1 MALVNPNIALSVQQ
15 FQVPNKLGMA
25 AEAEGIQNM
34 QVSRQAALQ
43 EMDRAQYTHAI
54 SQSKEALRFVQTPDQ
69 YLSWMESSFNDPV
82 IGGMLKQ
89 MGVDPSQARSQVMAE
104 LQQPGGLERAI
115 QRSTASVAE
124 LGNIMGQRVN
134 AIEAQ
139 RQAQADRAAAAREQ
153 AVIQG
158 IISGQGAPAGANA
171 LATGGGAPTPPRNAL
186 AAPPSAPAGASIMT
200 PEATAAAPA
209 APAAVPTMSE
219 VVAQQPTQADQLLTT
234 IGQLRQAAAAGVKGA
249 AAAADQLQ
257 KQYDLET
264 KQSDPTKR
272 FLNVGNGVVFD
283 TQTQSYIQNPEG
295 KTKTGTPVAV
305 LDEESGSVVLVSPEE
320 AIGRTPGS
328 QAEKIPKDFRKKP
341 DGSLEI
347 IPGSP
352 TDMKNKE
359 NASVGIKTIDAAIG
373 NIDKLIGPVGN
384 LKEHPGLRSA
394 TGPIDVKTPTLFES
408 TANAEAYIES
418 LQAKASLEGLRTIRG
433 QAGAIGQITEKEWPR
448 LENLLATL
456 QAKQGTNQ
464 FIQSLNEYREAL
476 LDVKRQI
483 SAAEAAGGGGTNID
497 ALLEKYK

>member
-1 MALVNPNIALSVQQ
+1 MNGLINFGAVRPELANAFAAGYEGAELARQEKRAANQLSQQ
-15 FQVPNKLGMA
+15 REQQLEMGQFDLEQARADRELMRNFQSQL
-25 AEAEGIQNM
+25 
-34 QVSRQAALQ
+34 QAAGKDTNLDSYFDMMVSSGRPDLV
-43 EMDRAQYTHAI
+43 EKGLLG
-54 SQSKEALRFVQTPDQ
+54 KEKLRQ
-69 YLSWMESSFNDPV
+69 
-82 IGGMLKQ
+82 
-89 MGVDPSQARSQVMAE
+89 
-104 LQQPGGLERAI
+104 
-115 QRSTASVAE
+115 
-124 LGNIMGQRVN
+124 QRVLEQR
-134 AIEAQ
+134 EA
-139 RQAQADRAAAAREQ
+139 ADRAAAAREQ

-158 IISGQGAPAGANA
+158 IISGQGMPTGANA
-171 LATGGGAPTPPRNAL
+171 LATGGGAPAAPVNAL

-200 PEATAAAPA
+200 PEATAAAPV

-219 VVAQQPTQADQLLTT
+219 VVAQPPTQADQLLNT
-234 IGQLRQAAAAGVKGA
+234 ISQLRQAAAAGVKGA
-249 AAAADQLQ
+249 ATAADQLQ

-295 KTKTGTPVAV
+295 KAKTGTPVAV

-359 NASVGIKTIDAAIG
+359 NASVGVKTIDAAIG

-408 TANAEAYIES
+408 TANAEAYIQS

-456 QAKQGTNQ
+456 QASQGTDQ

-497 ALLEKYK
+497 ALLDKYK